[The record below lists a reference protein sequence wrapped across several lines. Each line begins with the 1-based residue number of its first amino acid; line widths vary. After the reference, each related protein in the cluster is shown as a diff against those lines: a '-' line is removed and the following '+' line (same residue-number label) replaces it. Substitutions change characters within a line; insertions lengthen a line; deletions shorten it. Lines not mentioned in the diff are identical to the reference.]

1 MCLFEHYP
9 ATPGSINGVAG
20 RAGAAASGVSAL
32 AGDVGSHSQVTSS
45 AVTGTLVAPLVAAP
59 VPVVS
64 TSQSICAAAIVAQGC
79 LNRWSSTVSAYNTA
93 IDELNARYQSARA
106 NGFGVDAG
114 QFLGTSEGTPA
125 QRQGAYDSA
134 VTSAEA
140 SLCGTLRA
148 EKADLDRRLDDDADT
163 VAAMLDEGPTQEVA
177 VALTAGGDLPPGSA
191 GLAGHLWNALTGQF
205 RPPPGGGPWDIGLW
219 ALGRGGAGLG
229 VGINVA
235 RYAQYGRFAP
245 RGVDGRYVRIPSSRV
260 SQGVMAMSQ
269 RNWQAR
275 PHTSAIRGQWGTVG
289 TAAKWGGVGLAGVG
303 GGLNQWSQDANRTDL
318 STTDRVARAG
328 TRGALTAGGAWA
340 GGALGGKV
348 GAGVGFAIGGPPGAA
363 VGAIVGG
370 IVGGVIGSGV
380 ANEVADHAVELADDA
395 VDLAGEAVDE
405 VKDAAGAVGDFF
417 GF

>member
-1 MCLFEHYP
+1 MGLFEHYP

-20 RAGAAASGVSAL
+20 RAGSAASDVSTL
-32 AGDVGSHSQVTSS
+32 AGDVESQSQVASS

-64 TSQSICAAAIVAQGC
+64 TGRSISAAAIVAEGC
-79 LNRWSSTVSAYNTA
+79 LNRWSSIVTVYNTA
-93 IDELNARYQSARA
+93 IDELNARYENARA
-106 NGFGVDAG
+106 SGFGVDPD
-114 QFLGTSEGTPA
+114 QFFVGGTGTQQ
-125 QRQGAYDSA
+125 QRQGDYDGA
-134 VTSAEA
+134 VASAEA
-140 SLCGTLRA
+140 SLTGTLQA
-148 EKADLDRRLDDDADT
+148 QKADLDRQLDDDADT
-163 VAAMLDEGPTQEVA
+163 VAAMLDEGPTEEVA
-177 VALTAGGDLPPGSA
+177 VALASGGDLPPDSA
-191 GLAGHLWNALTGQF
+191 GLAGHLWEALRGQVI
-205 RPPPGGGPWDIGLW
+205 PPLEKGPWDIGLW

-229 VGINVA
+229 IGINVA
-235 RYAQYGRFAP
+235 RYAQHGRFAP
-245 RGVDGRYVRIPSSRV
+245 RGANGRYVSIPSSRV

-275 PHTSAIRGQWGTVG
+275 PHSSVVRGQWGTVG
-289 TAAKWGGVGLAGVG
+289 TVAKWGGVGLAGVG
-303 GGLNQWSQDANRTDL
+303 GGLNQWSQDADRTDL

-395 VDLAGEAVDE
+395 VDLAGDAVDG
-405 VKDAAGAVGDFF
+405 VTDAAGAVGDFL